1 MLLVEKHIIKDN
13 NPLFKEI
20 DDNCFLSKNLYNR
33 ANYIIRQEFINTS
46 KEKELGNIKTA
57 VWIRYNQIQK
67 QLQNDKD
74 FDYIQLP
81 AKVAQQVL
89 RLLDKNWV
97 SFFKSIKDWK
107 KNPSKYTGRPSL
119 PHYKD
124 KKYGRQ
130 VLNYTIQAISKPQLK
145 KGFIVLSG
153 TNIKIKTLQ
162 SPDTIRQ
169 VRITPKIN
177 HYVIEVI
184 YKKQEVKNEKIEK
197 NTIAGIDLGLDNLAA
212 LTSNKNNVIP
222 LLINGRPLKA
232 MNQYYNKQKAKLQ
245 AFVGNKSSNR
255 LIKLTNKRNRKI
267 YNYLHN
273 ASRYI
278 VNYLIAN
285 NFETLVIGNNKRWKD
300 EINIGKVNNQA
311 FVNIPH
317 ARFIN
322 MLQYKCELVGID
334 VILREESYT
343 SKCSFLDEESVEK
356 HDTYLGNRRH
366 RGLFI
371 SSNGTKINADCN
383 GSGNITRK
391 EFPNAF
397 ADGIEGV
404 VVRPIRVTPYKT
416 VA

>member
-1 MLLVEKHIIKDN
+1 
-13 NPLFKEI
+13 
-20 DDNCFLSKNLYNR
+20 
-33 ANYIIRQEFINTS
+33 
-46 KEKELGNIKTA
+46 
-57 VWIRYNQIQK
+57 
-67 QLQNDKD
+67 
-74 FDYIQLP
+74 
-81 AKVAQQVL
+81 
-89 RLLDKNWV
+89 
-97 SFFKSIKDWK
+97 
-107 KNPSKYTGRPSL
+107 
-119 PHYKD
+119 
-124 KKYGRQ
+124 
-130 VLNYTIQAISKPQLK
+130 
-145 KGFIVLSG
+145 
-153 TNIKIKTLQ
+153 
-162 SPDTIRQ
+162 
-169 VRITPKIN
+169 
-177 HYVIEVI
+177 
-184 YKKQEVKNEKIEK
+184 
-197 NTIAGIDLGLDNLAA
+197 
-212 LTSNKNNVIP
+212 
-222 LLINGRPLKA
+222 